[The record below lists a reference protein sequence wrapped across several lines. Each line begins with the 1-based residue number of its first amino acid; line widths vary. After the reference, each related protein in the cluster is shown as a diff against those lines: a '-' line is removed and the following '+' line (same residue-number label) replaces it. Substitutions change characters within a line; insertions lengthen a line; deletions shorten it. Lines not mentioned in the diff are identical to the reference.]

1 MFHVEHCGGPDKRQP
16 TLFHSLGQDRSEEWS
31 SLSRLVPGDASHP
44 ATVIVCPVEV
54 LFPSWLREVDG
65 KQSAPT
71 TVEPLAPLMVSFI
84 APVFWRPRFESGAH
98 RGPRAT
104 PSLGWL
110 GWVKSRIN
118 WEIYCERRSGNA
130 TRDTSKNM
138 PTLNFTPKY
147 WGYSKTISHS

>member
-84 APVFWRPRFESGAH
+84 RTSLLAPRFESGA
-98 RGPRAT
+98 
-104 PSLGWL
+104 
-110 GWVKSRIN
+110 
-118 WEIYCERRSGNA
+118 
-130 TRDTSKNM
+130 
-138 PTLNFTPKY
+138 
-147 WGYSKTISHS
+147 

>member
-1 MFHVEHCGGPDKRQP
+1 MN
-16 TLFHSLGQDRSEEWS
+16 
-31 SLSRLVPGDASHP
+31 ASYP

-71 TVEPLAPLMVSFI
+71 TVESLAPLMVSFI
-84 APVFWRPRFESGAH
+84 APVFWRPRFESGAY

-118 WEIYCERRSGNA
+118 WEIYSEPRSGNA
-130 TRDTSKNM
+130 TRYSSKNM
-138 PTLNFTPKY
+138 PKLNFTPKY
-147 WGYSKTISHS
+147 WGYSKTISHSYRQI